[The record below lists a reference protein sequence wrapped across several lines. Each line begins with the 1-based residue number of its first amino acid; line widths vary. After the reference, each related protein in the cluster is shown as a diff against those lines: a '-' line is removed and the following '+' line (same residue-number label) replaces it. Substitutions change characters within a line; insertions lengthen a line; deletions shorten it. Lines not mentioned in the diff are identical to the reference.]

1 MNKHERKQR
10 TAEQSADLRFCHE
23 KLLRRIC
30 LFNRHIFW
38 YRWYFSFHLTLVAGR
53 LFKCVLFVIVF
64 IVWLA
69 IVSNDSVC
77 IDSFTFGS
85 FESFELIS
93 LSVLLVLAS
102 MLIYLL
108 LFFWQRK
115 WCLYSPV
122 LVTHSIACIHPW
134 QLSHKSSNEQTKN
147 TISLIIFDE
156 AIDLLIWYSGEIAH
170 SVWLK
175 MPRKKPQANH
185 FKASR
190 CFQLSHELVDT
201 LFYWK
206 VPFNEQILSHF
217 SLWNCTGRLFRWTAS
232 KALENNRQTQCFFF
246 IRESNKQLP
255 LKLKPLSICYC

>member
-1 MNKHERKQR
+1 M
-10 TAEQSADLRFCHE
+10 L
-23 KLLRRIC
+23 
-30 LFNRHIFW
+30 
-38 YRWYFSFHLTLVAGR
+38 HLTLAAGR
-53 LFKCVLFVIVF
+53 LFECVLFVIVF

-147 TISLIIFDE
+147 KISLINFRRSDRF
-156 AIDLLIWYSGEIAH
+156 
-170 SVWLK
+170 V
-175 MPRKKPQANH
+175 N
-185 FKASR
+185 
-190 CFQLSHELVDT
+190 LV
-201 LFYWK
+201 FR
-206 VPFNEQILSHF
+206 
-217 SLWNCTGRLFRWTAS
+217 WNCTFCLAQNAKKETS
-232 KALENNRQTQCFFF
+232 S
-246 IRESNKQLP
+246 ESLQGFKVLSIEPWACWYTFLLKSAIQWADFEPFLS
-255 LKLKPLSICYC
+255 LKLYRQIISMNSFKSLGK